1 MDDNRK
7 VRKITEMADF
17 NSAPGGYEVRF
28 SLNTEDGSTVHLSC
42 PQERLGQL
50 IVGLMRAQELAGR
63 ERARG
68 GGGNVMLAA
77 PMQAVELAV
86 GISPGEQSVLLQ
98 LRAQTGLVLD
108 FAIPLELAEQLSD
121 GIPHA
126 IRLTQSGALAGPTH

>member
-1 MDDNRK
+1 MKDSPK
-7 VRKITEMADF
+7 IQKITEMAELK
-17 NSAPGGYEVRF
+17 SAPGGYEVQF
-28 SLNTEDGSTVHLSC
+28 SLNTEDGSTMRLSC

-50 IVGLMRAQELAGR
+50 IVGLLRAQELAGR
-63 ERARG
+63 ERAKG
-68 GGGNVMLAA
+68 GGGHVLLAA
-77 PMQAVELAV
+77 PMQTVELAV